1 MAIQLYRA
9 GDTHEVRGIACE
21 VANFES
27 HELDRLLAEGWAKD
41 PREIGGVPEDPDTE
55 AVPDT
60 INPVRIQ
67 AKEAGIEGWE
77 NKRIK
82 TLEAELAAL

>member
-9 GDTHEVRGIACE
+9 GDTHEVRGILCE
-21 VANFES
+21 VGNFEP
-27 HELDRLLAEGWAKD
+27 HELDALLAQGWAKD
-41 PREIGGVPEDPDTE
+41 PKDIGGEKIDE
-55 AVPDT
+55 VPDVPDSLH
-60 INPVRIQ
+60 PVRLQ

-82 TLEAELAAL
+82 TLEAELAG

>member
-9 GDTHEVRGIACE
+9 GDTHEVRGILCE
-21 VANFES
+21 VGNFEP
-27 HELDRLLAEGWAKD
+27 HELDALLAQGWAKD
-41 PREIGGVPEDPDTE
+41 PKDIGGEESVSED
-55 AVPDT
+55 VPDT
-60 INPVRIQ
+60 LNPVRLQ

-82 TLEAELAAL
+82 TLEAELAG

>member
-9 GDTHEVRGIACE
+9 GDTHEVRGILCE
-21 VANFES
+21 VGNFEP
-27 HELDRLLAEGWAKD
+27 HELDVLLAQGWAKD
-41 PREIGGVPEDPDTE
+41 PKDIGGVPEEPKAEIEPDTL
-55 AVPDT
+55 
-60 INPVRIQ
+60 NPVRLQ

-82 TLEAELAAL
+82 TLEAELAG